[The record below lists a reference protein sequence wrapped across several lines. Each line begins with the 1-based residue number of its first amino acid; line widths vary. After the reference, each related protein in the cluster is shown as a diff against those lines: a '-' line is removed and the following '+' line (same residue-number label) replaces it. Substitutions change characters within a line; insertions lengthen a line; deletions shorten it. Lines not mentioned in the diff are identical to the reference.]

1 MNALD
6 VIKIR
11 TNLNL
16 TQAEFGKLIG
26 VNKRT
31 IINYEQGKSLP
42 SSKAKLLELMLANG
56 IGNTPVEKVDKNEI
70 EDNKIEPIS
79 EDFTESLL
87 KEIVSLKDHILTLKE
102 FLNEK
107 TKVSELYAMENK
119 MLKDKIESMINDKNK
134 EQ

>member
-26 VNKRT
+26 VDKRT